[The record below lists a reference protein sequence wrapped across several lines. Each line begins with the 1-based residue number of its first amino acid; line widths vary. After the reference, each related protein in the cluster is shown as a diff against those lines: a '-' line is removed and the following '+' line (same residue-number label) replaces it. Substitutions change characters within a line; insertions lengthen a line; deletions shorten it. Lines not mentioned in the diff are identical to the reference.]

1 MPMIFLVYKEIYF
14 NINELDS
21 CIPSVC
27 VSFFQDYED
36 ILPKN
41 GIPIVDSNTSSF
53 EERGDY
59 TNQRASLKDPLNVP
73 IGPITRFETK
83 RIQEKFIGLILDI
96 GLTSYK
102 SIKIDIYVL
111 FGPCME
117 LQVELCCDPS

>member
-1 MPMIFLVYKEIYF
+1 MIFLVYKEIYF

-53 EERGDY
+53 EERGD
-59 TNQRASLKDPLNVP
+59 
-73 IGPITRFETK
+73 
-83 RIQEKFIGLILDI
+83 
-96 GLTSYK
+96 
-102 SIKIDIYVL
+102 
-111 FGPCME
+111 
-117 LQVELCCDPS
+117 